1 MSQKLALSILRSI
14 AIVAFAALV
23 TITAGLVIGGGA
35 EPLALA
41 DPGPFVRWG
50 APISK
55 LIMNLSMAVAVGS
68 LVLSAFAANQDERK
82 TLQPVSSWAASL
94 WLASSASYF
103 ILTYLNVSGST
114 ISYGPVFSESLWLF
128 ATEIELG
135 NLLAIN
141 LAIAL
146 LLSLSTIAFQGQ
158 RMGAVNAAIALAG
171 LYPLAE

>member
-55 LIMNLSMAVAVGS
+55 LIMNL
-68 LVLSAFAANQDERK
+68 
-82 TLQPVSSWAASL
+82 
-94 WLASSASYF
+94 
-103 ILTYLNVSGST
+103 
-114 ISYGPVFSESLWLF
+114 
-128 ATEIELG
+128 
-135 NLLAIN
+135 
-141 LAIAL
+141 
-146 LLSLSTIAFQGQ
+146 
-158 RMGAVNAAIALAG
+158 
-171 LYPLAE
+171 